1 MRKILALVALLG
13 LDADPTMSAALFD
26 ERAKK
31 FSAGY
36 EFLNQH
42 KYQEARTAFETGLQ
56 QYPTNALAHFYL
68 GEACWGLKAWG
79 CAETHYGTS
88 LELDPQSSMA
98 GLAKQR
104 SRRAKVWR
112 LLNEGE
118 QVKDKLDLVN
128 GQSLDEESR
137 ALSRQV
143 KDTIEEGQ
151 PQSQEKPLSLPFAD
165 RSMTVVPA
173 GEFVMG
179 SVTGDA
185 DEQPVRRVYL
195 DAFFMDL
202 YQVSV
207 GQYAKFLEAT
217 SQAAP
222 PDWSIMNKSRHQ
234 NRPVV
239 NVDWADANAYCTWAG
254 KRLPTE
260 AEWEK
265 AARGTDGRTYPW
277 GNELPTGFRA
287 NSMREKWSNHWVV
300 MPVGMYE
307 EGKSPYGLYDMA
319 GNVWEWVSDWYAPD
333 YYESSPLQN
342 PMGPP
347 TGESKVIRGG
357 SWGSGPKDL
366 RSADRDTHVPSAR
379 GLGTGFRCA
388 KTP

>member
-31 FSAGY
+31 FTAGY
-36 EFLNQH
+36 DFLNQH
-42 KYQEARTAFETGLQ
+42 KYEEARTAFETGLQ
-56 QYPTNALAHFYL
+56 QYPINAVAHFYL
-68 GEACWGLKAWG
+68 GEACWGQKAWD

-88 LELDPQSSMA
+88 LALDPKSSVA

-112 LLNEGE
+112 LLNEWE
-118 QVKDKLDLVN
+118 VKDTLDLVS
-128 GQSLDEESR
+128 GQNLDEESR
-137 ALSRQV
+137 SLSRQV
-143 KDTIEEGQ
+143 KDKIEEGQ
-151 PQSQEKPLSLPFAD
+151 SLENAVSAPLFE
-165 RSMTVVPA
+165 RSMTEVPA

-179 SVTGDA
+179 SVMGDA
-185 DEQPVRRVYL
+185 DERPVRRVYL
-195 DAFFMDL
+195 DAFLMDR

-254 KRLPTE
+254 KRMPTE

-287 NSMREKWSNHWVV
+287 NSMREKWSNHWVL

-307 EGKSPYGLYDMA
+307 KGKSPYGLYDMA
-319 GNVWEWVSDWYAPD
+319 GNVWEWVSDWYAAD
-333 YYESSPLQN
+333 YYASGPSQN

-388 KTP
+388 KNP

>member
-13 LDADPTMSAALFD
+13 FDADPTMSAALFD
-26 ERAKK
+26 DRAKK

-42 KYQEARTAFETGLQ
+42 KYQEARTAFETALQ

-68 GEACWGLKAWG
+68 GEACWGLKAWT
-79 CAETHYGTS
+79 CAEMHYGTS
-88 LELDPQSSMA
+88 LELNPKSSVA

-118 QVKDKLDLVN
+118 QVKDTLDLVN

-143 KDTIEEGQ
+143 KDKIEEGQ
-151 PQSQEKPLSLPFAD
+151 PQSQEQPLSAPFAD

-195 DAFFMDL
+195 DAFFIEL

-239 NVDWADANAYCTWAG
+239 NVDWADANAYCIWAG
-254 KRLPTE
+254 KRMPTE

-287 NSMREKWSNHWVV
+287 NSMREKWSNHWVL

>member
-1 MRKILALVALLG
+1 
-13 LDADPTMSAALFD
+13 
-26 ERAKK
+26 
-31 FSAGY
+31 
-36 EFLNQH
+36 
-42 KYQEARTAFETGLQ
+42 
-56 QYPTNALAHFYL
+56 
-68 GEACWGLKAWG
+68 
-79 CAETHYGTS
+79 
-88 LELDPQSSMA
+88 MA

-118 QVKDKLDLVN
+118 QAKDTPDLVN

-137 ALSRQV
+137 ALPQV
-143 KDTIEEGQ
+143 KEKIEERQ
-151 PQSQEKPLSLPFAD
+151 AQSQKKPLSAPLAD
-165 RSMTVVPA
+165 RSMTVVAA

-185 DEQPVRRVYL
+185 DEQPVRRIYL
-195 DAFFMDL
+195 DVFFMDL

-207 GQYAKFLEAT
+207 GHYAKFLEAT

-222 PDWSIMNKSRHQ
+222 PDWSIMNKARHQ

-254 KRLPTE
+254 KRMPTE

-307 EGKSPYGLYDMA
+307 GGKSPYGLYDMA
-319 GNVWEWVSDWYAPD
+319 GNVWEWVSDWYAFD
-333 YYESSPLQN
+333 YYGSSPSQN
-342 PMGPP
+342 PVGPP
-347 TGESKVIRGG
+347 MGESKVIRGG

-366 RSADRDTHVPSAR
+366 RSADRDTHLPSAR